1 MSLDSR
7 SREYREYV
15 EAYLK
20 DFYAQFHDRPRKTF
34 TRRLNTVCWQGA
46 SACGR
51 FLPLSS
57 AACAA
62 GTGRT
67 PLPSPPLWR

>member
-20 DFYAQFHDRPRKTF
+20 DFYAQFHDAPQKDLYKAMEYSLLGGR
-34 TRRLNTVCWQGA
+34 QA
-46 SACGR
+46 SAADFC
-51 FLPLSS
+51 L
-57 AACAA
+57 
-62 GTGRT
+62 
-67 PLPSPPLWR
+67 

>member
-20 DFYAQFHDRPRKTF
+20 DFYAQFHDAPQKD
-34 TRRLNTVCWQGA
+34 LYK
-46 SACGR
+46 
-51 FLPLSS
+51 SS
-57 AACAA
+57 AACAG

-67 PLPSPPLWR
+67 PRLSPPPWR